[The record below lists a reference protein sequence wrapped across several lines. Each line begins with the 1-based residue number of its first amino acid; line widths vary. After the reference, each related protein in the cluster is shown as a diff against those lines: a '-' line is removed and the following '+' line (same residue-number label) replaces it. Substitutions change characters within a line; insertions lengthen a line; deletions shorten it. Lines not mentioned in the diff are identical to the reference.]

1 MSLKN
6 ILGINP
12 EFIRIREFELQG
24 QKFKVKVPNI
34 TESEY
39 MEKLVENP
47 STELINEKYQKLL
60 KPLLEKKEQFG
71 ESDKIVFKDDDV
83 VIDSI
88 SLKEIAINQCK
99 TELRILASFKLL
111 IPQEGQTMDNL
122 TYDDINSDIPF
133 PIQLDIVKKI
143 ANIISPSYEDSKKN

>member
-39 MEKLVENP
+39 MEKMVEA
-47 STELINEKYQKLL
+47 
-60 KPLLEKKEQFG
+60 
-71 ESDKIVFKDDDV
+71 
-83 VIDSI
+83 
-88 SLKEIAINQCK
+88 EITPMYLMQ
-99 TELRILASFKLL
+99 
-111 IPQEGQTMDNL
+111 
-122 TYDDINSDIPF
+122 
-133 PIQLDIVKKI
+133 
-143 ANIISPSYEDSKKN
+143 

>member
-71 ESDKIVFKDDDV
+71 EKIGRAHV
-83 VIDSI
+83 
-88 SLKEIAINQCK
+88 
-99 TELRILASFKLL
+99 
-111 IPQEGQTMDNL
+111 
-122 TYDDINSDIPF
+122 
-133 PIQLDIVKKI
+133 
-143 ANIISPSYEDSKKN
+143 